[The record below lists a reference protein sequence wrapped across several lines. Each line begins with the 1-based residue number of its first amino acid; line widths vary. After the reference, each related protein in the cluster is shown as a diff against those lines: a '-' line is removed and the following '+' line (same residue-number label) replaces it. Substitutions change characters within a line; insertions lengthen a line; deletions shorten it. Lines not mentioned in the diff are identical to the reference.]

1 MDIIGIALSV
11 SKKYLLPAV
20 KKIGISFIS
29 NAGKTSYEKLYSRF
43 TKATE
48 SFEVALSKL
57 SDTSDIKKF
66 QKRVKCCR
74 LGLNFFLKIH
84 AVLEEILADYSAA
97 VEDAESKLCNLTG
110 EEIKEDEV

>member
-1 MDIIGIALSV
+1 MDIVGIGLEL

-20 KKIGISFIS
+20 KKIGISIIS
-29 NAGKTSYEKLYSRF
+29 NAGKSAYEKLYSRF

-57 SDTSDIKKF
+57 SDTSDLKKF

-84 AVLEEILADYSAA
+84 KVLEEVLADYSAA
-97 VEDAESKLCNLTG
+97 V
-110 EEIKEDEV
+110 